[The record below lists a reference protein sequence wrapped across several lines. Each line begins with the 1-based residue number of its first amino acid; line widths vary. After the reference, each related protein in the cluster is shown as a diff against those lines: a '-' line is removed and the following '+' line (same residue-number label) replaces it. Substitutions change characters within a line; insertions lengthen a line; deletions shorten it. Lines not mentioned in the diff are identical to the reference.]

1 MSVPPFHVRK
11 VEQRTAGQVLET
23 PELAGIVDVLSKAF
37 STDAFA
43 AIITTGHPPNSPV
56 VNPLVRSTCQSTAIS
71 GLLDGEVYVAETP
84 DAAPKIIGC
93 AVWFKPGHGL
103 YETLS
108 KGGSKETFPGAIV
121 GEALPGS
128 STLFLPQYLKSIS
141 SALGEGAEAKY
152 WRLQTLG
159 VAPEYQRQGI
169 GKLLVNMIKK
179 SPICV
184 DCSAETN
191 VDVYERL
198 GFSLMPKEQ
207 QGSRDACREEFT
219 GLHGDKFSLWVLTRD
234 IV

>member
-23 PELAGIVDVLSKAF
+23 PELAGFVDVLSKAF

-103 YETLS
+103 YEMEDQKKLS
-108 KGGSKETFPGAIV
+108 LEPLLAKLSPEV
-121 GEALPGS
+121 QHWWDD
-128 STLFLPQYLKSIS
+128 FLPQYLKSIS
-141 SALGEGAEAKY
+141 SALGEGAEVKY

-159 VAPEYQRQGI
+159 VTPEYQRQGI

-207 QGSRDACREEFT
+207 QGSRAACREEFT